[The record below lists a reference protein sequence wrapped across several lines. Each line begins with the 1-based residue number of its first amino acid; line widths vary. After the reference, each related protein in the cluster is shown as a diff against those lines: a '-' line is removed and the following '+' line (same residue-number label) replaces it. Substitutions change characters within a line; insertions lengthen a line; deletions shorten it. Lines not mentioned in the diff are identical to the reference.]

1 MRWRPSHRKDQAT
14 RKEVVQMPSAKTA
27 VPETLATSAP
37 ADERMD
43 LPEQW
48 LELAKVSQRTALETV
63 RKFLETAESMPILGT
78 GLSITERLA
87 HVEYDAL
94 RSIVHGAADVDV
106 NVGVNVDVLSKGLH
120 VDVLSDG
127 VNVNVLSREAT
138 P

>member
-1 MRWRPSHRKDQAT
+1 
-14 RKEVVQMPSAKTA
+14 MPTAEKSLSAKSS
-27 VPETLATSAP
+27 VPEAHAEETSVE
-37 ADERMD
+37 ERVD

-48 LELAKVSQRTALETV
+48 LELAKVSQRTAIETV
-63 RKFLETAESMPILGT
+63 RKFLETVESVPLVGT

-87 HVEYDAL
+87 HAEYDAL
-94 RSIVHGAADVDV
+94 RSIVRSAVGVDV

-120 VDVLSDG
+120 VDVLSRG

>member
-1 MRWRPSHRKDQAT
+1 
-14 RKEVVQMPSAKTA
+14 MPTAEKSLSTKSSVPVACAEETA
-27 VPETLATSAP
+27 VE
-37 ADERMD
+37 ERVD

-48 LELAKVSQRTALETV
+48 LELAKVSQRTAAETV
-63 RKFLETAESMPILGT
+63 RKFLETVESAPLVGA

-87 HVEYDAL
+87 HAEYDAL
-94 RSIVHGAADVDV
+94 RSVVRSAVGVDV

-120 VDVLSDG
+120 VDVLSRG

>member
-1 MRWRPSHRKDQAT
+1 MPTAEKLPSAKTAN
-14 RKEVVQMPSAKTA
+14 AKTA
-27 VPETLATSAP
+27 VPEARAE
-37 ADERMD
+37 ERVD

-48 LELAKVSQRTALETV
+48 LELAKVSQRTAAETV
-63 RKFLETAESMPILGT
+63 RKFLETVESAPLVGA

-87 HVEYDAL
+87 HAEYDAL
-94 RSIVHGAADVDV
+94 RSIVRSAVGVDV

-120 VDVLSDG
+120 VDVLSRG

>member
-1 MRWRPSHRKDQAT
+1 MPTTK
-14 RKEVVQMPSAKTA
+14 KLPSAKTR
-27 VPETLATSAP
+27 VPETRAEERSAE
-37 ADERMD
+37 ERVD

-48 LELAKVSQRTALETV
+48 LELAKVSQRTAIETV
-63 RKFLETAESMPILGT
+63 RKFFETAESVPLLGT

-94 RSIVHGAADVDV
+94 RSIVHSATDVDV

-120 VDVLSDG
+120 VDVLSKG

>member
-1 MRWRPSHRKDQAT
+1 MWRSSHRTDQAT
-14 RKEVVQMPSAKTA
+14 RKEVVQTPNAKTV
-27 VPETLATSAP
+27 VPETLVKNTP
-37 ADERMD
+37 VDERMD

-48 LELAKVSQRTALETV
+48 LELAKVSQRTAIETV
-63 RKFLETAESMPILGT
+63 RQFLETAESMPLLAT

-87 HVEYDAL
+87 HAEYDAL
-94 RSIVHGAADVDV
+94 RSIVHSAADVAV

-120 VDVLSDG
+120 FDVLSKG

>member
-1 MRWRPSHRKDQAT
+1 MPTTKT
-14 RKEVVQMPSAKTA
+14 R
-27 VPETLATSAP
+27 VPETRAEETSAE
-37 ADERMD
+37 ERVD

-48 LELAKVSQRTALETV
+48 LELAKVSQRTAIETV
-63 RKFLETAESMPILGT
+63 RRFLETAESVPLLGT

-94 RSIVHGAADVDV
+94 RSIVHSATDVDV

-120 VDVLSDG
+120 VDVLSKG

>member
-1 MRWRPSHRKDQAT
+1 MPTAEKL
-14 RKEVVQMPSAKTA
+14 PSAKTP
-27 VPETLATSAP
+27 VPEARAEEASVE
-37 ADERMD
+37 ERVD

-48 LELAKVSQRTALETV
+48 LELVRVSQRTAIETV
-63 RKFLETAESMPILGT
+63 RKFLETAESVPLVGT

-87 HVEYDAL
+87 HAEYDAL
-94 RSIVHGAADVDV
+94 RSIVRSAVGVDV

-120 VDVLSDG
+120 VDVLSRG

>member
-1 MRWRPSHRKDQAT
+1 MPTTK
-14 RKEVVQMPSAKTA
+14 KLPSAKTR
-27 VPETLATSAP
+27 VPEARAEEASAE
-37 ADERMD
+37 ERVD

-48 LELAKVSQRTALETV
+48 LELAEVSQRTAIETV
-63 RKFLETAESMPILGT
+63 RRCLETAESVPLLGT
-78 GLSITERLA
+78 GLSMTERLA

-94 RSIVHGAADVDV
+94 RGIVHSATDVDV

-120 VDVLSDG
+120 VDVLSKG

>member
-1 MRWRPSHRKDQAT
+1 
-14 RKEVVQMPSAKTA
+14 MPSAKTR
-27 VPETLATSAP
+27 VPEALVKETP
-37 ADERMD
+37 AEERMD

-48 LELAKVSQRTALETV
+48 LELAKVSQRTAIETV
-63 RKFLETAESMPILGT
+63 RKFLETAESVPLLGT

-94 RSIVHGAADVDV
+94 RGIVHSATDVDV

-120 VDVLSDG
+120 VDVLSKG

>member
-1 MRWRPSHRKDQAT
+1 
-14 RKEVVQMPSAKTA
+14 MPTVEKSLNAKSS
-27 VPETLATSAP
+27 VPVARAEETSVE
-37 ADERMD
+37 DSVD

-48 LELAKVSQRTALETV
+48 LELAKVSQRTATETV
-63 RKFLETAESMPILGT
+63 RKFLERVESAPLVGT

-87 HVEYDAL
+87 HAEYDAL
-94 RSIVHGAADVDV
+94 RSIVRSAVGVDV

-120 VDVLSDG
+120 VDVLSRG